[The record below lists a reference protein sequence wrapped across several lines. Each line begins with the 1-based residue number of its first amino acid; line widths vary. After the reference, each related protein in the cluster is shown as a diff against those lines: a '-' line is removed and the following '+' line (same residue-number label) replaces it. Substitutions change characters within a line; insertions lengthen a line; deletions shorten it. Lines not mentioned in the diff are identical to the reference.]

1 SCDLPAI
8 TLVGNPFESIGRSE
22 HIRTIW
28 RALAA
33 AFVPASFCD
42 VYGHIPEQAVLDE
55 MGHRQAHEVPCGIR
69 IFHLNGDEI
78 QNALEVIERRRSGCF
93 KRGYNIVA
101 PAWELPRY
109 PAAWARQLDCF
120 DEVWAPT
127 AFVQESLRAAV
138 TAPVIHLPNA
148 CQPHVSTLLGKPHFG
163 IPEH

>member
-1 SCDLPAI
+1 MDSSEVLEISRSGPGAGSDIVCDLPPI

-22 HIRTIW
+22 HIRTVW

-33 AFVPASFCD
+33 ASVPASIFD
-42 VYGHIPEQAVLDE
+42 VYGHTPEQAVLDE

-109 PAAWARQLDCF
+109 PAAWALPIVSMRFGRRLLSCRNPC
-120 DEVWAPT
+120 AP
-127 AFVQESLRAAV
+127 
-138 TAPVIHLPNA
+138 P
-148 CQPHVSTLLGKPHFG
+148 
-163 IPEH
+163 